1 MNAAPGDER
10 PVGAVPKS
18 AHEKDDEN
26 VADRFPLADART
38 TERNVEVV
46 AEPRRKRDVPAPPKL
61 RDVAREVRRL
71 EVRHELDAKE
81 FGGADGDVAVS
92 GEIPVDLK
100 GKIHGTELSVGPE
113 YSV

>member
-1 MNAAPGDER
+1 MDAAPDDKR
-10 PVGAVPKS
+10 PIGAVPKT
-18 AHEKDDEN
+18 AHQEN
-26 VADRFPLADART
+26 HKHVTHGLPLADSGAAK
-38 TERNVEVV
+38 RNVEVV
-46 AEPRRKRDVPAPPKL
+46 AKPRRERDVPAPPEL
-61 RDVAREVRRL
+61 GDVAGEVRRL

-81 FGGADGDVAVS
+81 LGGADGDVAVS